1 VSNSYAA
8 RNKSELEHLRKV
20 AGGLT
25 DNQVACPAGGPG
37 WSVGGILGHLAFWDQ
52 RAIVLLRRWKAGG
65 VGTSA
70 IDIDAVNDAMRPILN
85 ALPSK
90 TAIHLAIDSAEG
102 IDKEIDSLDDIMLAK
117 VETDGKPVRL
127 DRAAHRIHHL
137 EQIEKA
143 LRQENL

>member
-1 VSNSYAA
+1 MSNSYAA
-8 RNKSELEHLRKV
+8 RNKSELAHLRRVVESLSDKQM
-20 AGGLT
+20 AR
-25 DNQVACPAGGPG
+25 PAGGSG
-37 WSVGGILGHLAFWDQ
+37 WTVGGILGHLAFWDQ

-90 TAIHLAIDSAEG
+90 TLIRLSIDSAEG
-102 IDKEIDSLDDIMLAK
+102 IDKEINSLDDSMLAK

-143 LRQENL
+143 LRRENL